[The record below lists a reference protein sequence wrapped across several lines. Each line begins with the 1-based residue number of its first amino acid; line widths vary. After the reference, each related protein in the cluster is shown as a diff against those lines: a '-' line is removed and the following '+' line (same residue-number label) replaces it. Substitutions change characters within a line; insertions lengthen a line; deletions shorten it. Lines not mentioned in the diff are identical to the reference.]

1 MSSNLRICL
10 AIGVGFGVGGGLVV
24 VAYFL
29 GISPH
34 VAGIV
39 VVVGSFVFFMLQAR
53 ARGEFSRGSGPRR

>member
-1 MSSNLRICL
+1 MPSYLRTTLICF
-10 AIGVGFGVGGGLVV
+10 AIGVAAGV

-29 GISPH
+29 GISPL